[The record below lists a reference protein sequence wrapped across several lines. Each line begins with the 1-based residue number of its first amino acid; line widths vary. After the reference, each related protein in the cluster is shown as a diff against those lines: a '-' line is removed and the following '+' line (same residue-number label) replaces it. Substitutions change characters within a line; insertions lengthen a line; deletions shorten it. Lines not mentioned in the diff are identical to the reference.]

1 MFNFAQDRQ
10 VFQSSNFMR
19 DDQCDMDVSMDHM
32 SVNDGI
38 DDPPLQPLDENEAA
52 DAVNNEDANND
63 DAEMT
68 GDADEEGDENQTMEE
83 LMGFTIEERAYISG
97 SRADIEHKLRDVVY
111 PRVEIMVQF
120 MFSIQ
125 VLFI

>member
-1 MFNFAQDRQ
+1 
-10 VFQSSNFMR
+10 
-19 DDQCDMDVSMDHM
+19 
-32 SVNDGI
+32 
-38 DDPPLQPLDENEAA
+38 
-52 DAVNNEDANND
+52 
-63 DAEMT
+63 
-68 GDADEEGDENQTMEE
+68 MEE